1 MGLVVA
7 SSYPLLDVFWTV
19 LLIAGLFLW
28 LWLVVAV
35 FIDIFR
41 SRDLA
46 GWAKAVWT
54 VAVLALP
61 LAGVLVY
68 LVARGGSMPDRV
80 IAEAQRQD
88 DQAQEYVRRHTRNGS
103 RPAAADELARLAA
116 LRDSGA
122 LSPEEFEQQK
132 ERLLS
137 HA

>member
-54 VAVLALP
+54 LAVLALP
-61 LAGVLVY
+61 LAGVVAY

-80 IAEAQRQD
+80 IAEAERQD
-88 DQAQEYVRRHTRNGS
+88 EEAQAYVRRQTANRSKPG
-103 RPAAADELARLAA
+103 AADELARLAA

-122 LSPEEFEQQK
+122 LSPAEFEQQK